1 MFGDF
6 IMKEK
11 QHDVYLGDTLSGKG
25 LAASVEDTITQRL
38 GKVKGL
44 MYEVAAIMKD
54 QRMQA
59 MGGMQVAWEIWER
72 SLVPALLANCGSWVG
87 IPKTALKTLNSTQSL
102 YCRLIYSCP
111 DSTPIPALRGEAGL
125 LDFEHRIM
133 LEKICLVTKLMNQ
146 DSEEDF
152 YAKEILKEQLEM
164 GWEGLTKEV
173 IRFCEEIGLPNPCQ
187 EYLNRQEVAEAVM
200 YSHLKVLKEQY
211 SMEKLKHLKN
221 TELRYMQNY
230 MSQVSLENA
239 RLEFRY
245 RVRMLDT
252 RADMGKRY
260 SFKFCPHCSAGRQ
273 DGVIENSQHWL
284 ECSAYREFRI
294 GVDPENVLEDRVK
307 YIRRVQMLREHLE
320 TALRNK

>member
-38 GKVKGL
+38 GKAKGL

-111 DSTPIPALRGEAGL
+111 DSTP
-125 LDFEHRIM
+125 
-133 LEKICLVTKLMNQ
+133 
-146 DSEEDF
+146 S
-152 YAKEILKEQLEM
+152 
-164 GWEGLTKEV
+164 
-173 IRFCEEIGLPNPCQ
+173 LP
-187 EYLNRQEVAEAVM
+187 
-200 YSHLKVLKEQY
+200 
-211 SMEKLKHLKN
+211 
-221 TELRYMQNY
+221 
-230 MSQVSLENA
+230 
-239 RLEFRY
+239 
-245 RVRMLDT
+245 
-252 RADMGKRY
+252 
-260 SFKFCPHCSAGRQ
+260 
-273 DGVIENSQHWL
+273 
-284 ECSAYREFRI
+284 
-294 GVDPENVLEDRVK
+294 
-307 YIRRVQMLREHLE
+307 
-320 TALRNK
+320 